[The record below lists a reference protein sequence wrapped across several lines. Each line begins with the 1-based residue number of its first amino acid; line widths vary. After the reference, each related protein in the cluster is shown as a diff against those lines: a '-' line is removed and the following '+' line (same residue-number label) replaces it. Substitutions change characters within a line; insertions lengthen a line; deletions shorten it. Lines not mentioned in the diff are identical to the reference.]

1 MNRRKFLRNGSLA
14 SLSLSVLSG
23 CANNSGTKADTETA
37 AGSPAGKF
45 ELEEATIDELQ
56 QKMQAGTLTSVSIT
70 QLYLNRIK
78 SIDAAGPKLNAV
90 IEVNPDALQ
99 IAADLDAERK
109 SGKLRGPLHGIP
121 VLIKDN
127 IDTHDKMQTTAGAL
141 ALTGHI
147 APKDAFIVK
156 KLREA
161 GAVIL
166 GKTNLSEWANFRS
179 SHSSS
184 GWSSRGGQTKMP
196 YLLTHNPCGSSSGS
210 GTAASANLCAVA
222 IGTETDGSVTC
233 PSSVNGLTGLK
244 PTVGLL
250 SRSGIIPISHTQ
262 DTAGPMTRT
271 VRDLAIL
278 LGALA
283 GEDPADPITAESKGH
298 IAADYTKFLDAS
310 ALKGKR
316 IGVEKKFQGD
326 NHNLINCWNKAKAQ
340 LQKLGAEIVEIEYLD
355 KINALGDSEFKVLK
369 YEFKYGV
376 NKYLSESGAPM
387 KTLADVIAYNK
398 ANPDKALP
406 YFNQDT
412 LEACEKCT
420 GLDTPEYKEALE
432 KSHKGSRAIID
443 EVMKTHQL
451 DAIAGLTMGPACAI
465 DRWYGDRWGDVSLTS
480 PAAMSG
486 YPHIT
491 VPCGLVYDLPVGLS
505 FFSEAYSEGK
515 LISFA
520 YSFEQAFGKRPV
532 PTFKPSLD

>member
-1 MNRRKFLRNGSLA
+1 MNRRNFLRNGSLA
-14 SLSLSVLSG
+14 SLSISVLSG
-23 CANNSGTKADTETA
+23 CSNHPVDKGSQELPAAATSG
-37 AGSPAGKF
+37 SF
-45 ELEEATIDELQ
+45 ELEEATIDDLQ
-56 QKMQAGTLTSVSIT
+56 QKMQAGTLTSAVIT

-90 IEVNPDALQ
+90 IEINPDALQ
-99 IAADLDAERK
+99 IAAALDTERK
-109 SGKLRGPLHGIP
+109 NGKVRGPLHGIP
-121 VLIKDN
+121 ILIKDN
-127 IDTHDKMQTTAGAL
+127 INTHDKMQTTAGAL
-141 ALTGHI
+141 ALSGHI
-147 APKDAFIVK
+147 APKDAFIVQ
-156 KLREA
+156 KLRDA

-210 GTAASANLCAVA
+210 GTATSANLCTVAV
-222 IGTETDGSVTC
+222 GTETDGSVTC

-271 VRDLAIL
+271 VRDLALL
-278 LGALA
+278 LGAMA
-283 GEDPADPITAESKGH
+283 GADPADPITAESNGR

-316 IGVEKKFQGD
+316 LGVEKKFQGD
-326 NHNLINCWNKAKAQ
+326 NIQLLHCWNTAKAL
-340 LQKLGAEIVEIEYLD
+340 LQKLGAEIVEIDYLD

-376 NKYLSESGAPM
+376 NKYLAENGAPM

-398 ANPDKALP
+398 ANPDKTLP

-412 LEACEKCT
+412 LEASEKCS
-420 GLDTPEYKEALE
+420 GLDTPEYKEALD
-432 KSHKGSRAIID
+432 KSHKGSRSIID
-443 EVMKTHQL
+443 AVMKANRL
-451 DAIAGLTMGPACAI
+451 DAITGLTMGPACAI

-520 YSFEQAFGKRPV
+520 YAFEQAFGKRPV
-532 PTFKPSLD
+532 PAFKPSLD

>member
-1 MNRRKFLRNGSLA
+1 MNRRNFLRNGSLA
-14 SLSLSVLSG
+14 SLSISVLSG
-23 CANNSGTKADTETA
+23 CANPGAEQTPQEPKTA
-37 AGSPAGKF
+37 APAASF
-45 ELEEATIDELQ
+45 ALEEATINDLQ
-56 QKMQAGTLTSVSIT
+56 QKMQSGTLTSAGIT
-70 QLYLNRIK
+70 QLYLDRIK
-78 SIDAAGPKLNAV
+78 AIDAAGPKLNAV
-90 IEVNPDALQ
+90 IEINPDALQ

-109 SGKLRGPLHGIP
+109 NGKIRGPLHGIP

-141 ALTGHI
+141 ALSGNI
-147 APKDAFIVK
+147 APQDAFIVK

-210 GTAASANLCAVA
+210 GTAAAANLCTVAV
-222 IGTETDGSVTC
+222 GTETDGSVTC

-250 SRSGIIPISHTQ
+250 SRAGIIPISHTQ

-271 VRDLAIL
+271 VHDLAIL
-278 LGALA
+278 LGAMA
-283 GEDPADPITAESKGH
+283 GADPADPITAESNGR
-298 IAADYTKFLDAS
+298 IAPDYTKFLDAN

-316 IGVEKKFQGD
+316 LGVEKKFQGD
-326 NHNLINCWNKAKAQ
+326 NHNLINCWNTAKAL
-340 LQKLGAEIVEIEYLD
+340 LQKLGAEIIEIDYLD

-376 NKYLSESGAPM
+376 NKYLAASKAPV
-387 KTLADVIAYNK
+387 KTLAEVIAYNK

-412 LEACEKCT
+412 LEACEKCG

-443 EVMKTHQL
+443 AVMKAHQL
-451 DAIAGLTMGPACAI
+451 DAITGLTMGPACAI

-520 YSFEQAFGKRPV
+520 YAFEQAYGKRPV